1 MSKIKILLVGAGVM
15 GSYHARVI
23 SQSNETELA
32 GVVDLFEATGRALA
46 ERFNTKWF
54 PELPDVSEF
63 DAVVIAAPTESHF
76 EIAKQVLSGKTPLL
90 VEKPLTDSLS
100 TTREL
105 IEISRLQD
113 TPIMCGFLERFNPA
127 ILTARSLIEDP
138 IHISTTRHSPYAPRI
153 KTGVAWDLLV
163 HDLDLVTQMMA
174 GQKVSK
180 VVGATGTFHADSP
193 NNSHDIAE
201 CILTFQNGS
210 ISQSSA
216 SRLGHRKIR
225 SMTVTERDKLTEI
238 DLLRKDVTVYR
249 HVSDQM
255 MEDMGRGYRQQTVI
269 DIPEIVSSQEP
280 LVAQLAHFVRL
291 VRGEA
296 DSESERSGLLPA
308 HEIVQTVMEQS

>member
-1 MSKIKILLVGAGVM
+1 M

-23 SQSNETELA
+23 SQSDKTELA
-32 GVVDLFEATGRALA
+32 GVVDLFEATGRPLA
-46 ERFNTKWF
+46 DRFNTAWF
-54 PELPDVSEF
+54 PEMPEITGF
-63 DAVVIAAPTESHF
+63 DAVVIAAPTEKHF
-76 EIAKQVLSGKTPLL
+76 EIAKHVLSQSIPLL

-105 IEISRLQD
+105 LEISRLRD

-127 ILTARSLIEDP
+127 ILTARELIQHP

-163 HDLDLVTQMMA
+163 HDIDLVTQMME
-174 GQKVSK
+174 GHKVAK
-180 VVGATGTFHADSP
+180 VVGGTGTFHPDSP
-193 NNSHDIAE
+193 TNSHDIAE
-201 CILTFQNGS
+201 CILTFHNGA

-225 SMTVTERDKLTEI
+225 SMIVTERDKLTEI

-280 LVAQLAHFVRL
+280 LVAQLAHFVDL
-291 VRGEA
+291 INGESDA
-296 DSESERSGLLPA
+296 DQERAGLLPA
-308 HEIVQTVMEQS
+308 HEIVETIMAQS

>member
-1 MSKIKILLVGAGVM
+1 MSKVKTLLVGAGVM

-23 SQSNETELA
+23 SQSSETELS
-32 GVVDLFEATGRALA
+32 GVVDLFEATGRPLA
-46 ERFNTKWF
+46 DRYNTKWF
-54 PELPDVSEF
+54 PELPSLSGY
-63 DAVVIAAPTESHF
+63 DAVVVAAPTESHF
-76 EIAKQVLSGKTPLL
+76 EIAKQVLSEGIPIL
-90 VEKPLTDSLS
+90 VEKPLTDSLA

-105 IEISRLQD
+105 ITISASRGI
-113 TPIMCGFLERFNPA
+113 PIMCGFLERFNPA
-127 ILTARSLIEDP
+127 IMTARKLIQDP

-163 HDLDLVTQMMA
+163 HDLDLVNQMMD
-174 GQKVSK
+174 GQRVTKI
-180 VVGATGTFHADSP
+180 VGSTGTYHSDSP
-193 NNSHDIAE
+193 LNSQDIAE
-201 CILTFQNGS
+201 CILTFDSGA

-225 SMTVTERDKLTEI
+225 SMIVTERDKLTEI

-280 LVAQLAHFVRL
+280 LVAQLAHFVNL
-291 VRGEA
+291 VKGIAEA
-296 DSESERSGLLPA
+296 DNERLGLLPA
-308 HEIVQTVMEQS
+308 HEMVEAIMGQS